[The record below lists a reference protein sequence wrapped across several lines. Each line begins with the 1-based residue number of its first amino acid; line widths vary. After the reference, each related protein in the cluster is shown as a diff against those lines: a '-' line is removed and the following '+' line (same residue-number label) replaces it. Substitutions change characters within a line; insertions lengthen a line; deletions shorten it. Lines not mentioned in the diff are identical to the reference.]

1 MALTLRLMGAL
12 LATFILSRLT
22 LLGTRG
28 IAGGAV
34 RVVLAHAISFGLLAV
49 SVGLLKAYWVPFLWD
64 AGLIYLAPQ
73 LVWMTYDLIRVP
85 ARR

>member
-1 MALTLRLMGAL
+1 MSLTLRLIGAL

-22 LLGTRG
+22 LFGARSVAT
-28 IAGGAV
+28 GAV

-49 SVGLLKAYWVPFLWD
+49 FVGLLKAYWVPFLWD
-64 AGLIYLAPQ
+64 AGLIYLVPQ
-73 LVWMTYDLIRVP
+73 LVWMGYDLIRLP